1 MAIPEGFRR
10 VHSTRIAIR
19 WGDMDALGHV
29 NNTAYFR
36 YFEQARVEMFDAL
49 GFPVAQVGTGP
60 VIINAHCTFLKQ
72 LRYPGDVEVVSYAG
86 APGRSSFEML
96 HEVRRI
102 DEPDVVVAQGGV
114 KVVWV
119 DQQAEKSVPL
129 PEGVRQLLQL
139 AAS

>member
-1 MAIPEGFRR
+1 MAIPDGFRLIHR
-10 VHSTRIAIR
+10 TRLALR

-29 NNTAYFR
+29 NNTEYFR

-49 GFPVAQVGTGP
+49 GFTVARVGTGP
-60 VIINAHCTFLKQ
+60 VIINANCTFLKQ
-72 LRYPGDVEVVSYAG
+72 LRYPGEIEVTSYAG
-86 APGRSSFEML
+86 SPGRSSFEML

-102 DEPDVVVAQGGV
+102 DQPGVVVAEGGV

-129 PEGVRQLLQL
+129 PEEVRRKLQL
-139 AAS
+139 AA

>member
-1 MAIPEGFRR
+1 MAIPDGFKQ
-10 VHSTRIAIR
+10 VHRTRIAIR

-36 YFEQARVEMFDAL
+36 YFEQARVEMFDELGFAVAL
-49 GFPVAQVGTGP
+49 GGTGP

-72 LRYPGDVEVVSYAG
+72 LRYPGDVDVISYAG

-102 DEPDVVVAQGGV
+102 DEPDALVAQGGV

-119 DQQAEKSVPL
+119 DHEVEKSVAL
-129 PEGVRQLLQL
+129 PDKLRSMLQP
-139 AAS
+139 AAG